1 MAAVTSWVYTGAVTF
16 LSLHRA
22 ERGFVMPNA
31 WDAGSAVLLAAAGF
45 DAIATTSAGVAFSL
59 GRPDHGATSAEERVP
74 RDVMFER
81 ARAIVDAVDVP
92 VNGDLED
99 GYGTTPE
106 EVASTIS
113 TAIELGLA
121 GANIED
127 WSPRGLLDEELAV
140 ERIVAAREVI
150 AAAGVPFV
158 LTARTDGA
166 LLPNPRSL
174 SVIVARANRLLAAGA
189 DCLFT
194 PGVASLDDIAVEVRE
209 LDGPLNV
216 VLGLAGTL
224 TVPALLD
231 VGVARISL
239 GGTFARAALGF
250 IREGARELFEH
261 GTIGFAAGQIPQGEL
276 NELFTRDR

>member
-1 MAAVTSWVYTGAVTF
+1 VAVTF
-16 LSLHRA
+16 LSLHRS

-31 WDAGSAVLLAAAGF
+31 WDAGSAVVLAAAGF
-45 DAIATTSAGVAFSL
+45 DAIATTSAGVAFSMA
-59 GRPDHGATSAEERVP
+59 RPDHGSTTSAQRVP
-74 RDVMFER
+74 RDEMLER
-81 ARAIVDAVDVP
+81 ARTIVEAVDVP

-99 GYGTTPE
+99 GYGVSPE
-106 EVASTIS
+106 AVAATVAQ
-113 TAIELGLA
+113 AIELGLA

-127 WSPRGLLDEELAV
+127 WSNGGLLDERLAV
-140 ERIVAAREVI
+140 DRIVAAREVI
-150 AAAGVPFV
+150 DASGTPFV

-166 LLPNPRSL
+166 LLPSAASL
-174 SVIVARANRLLAAGA
+174 ASVIARAARLRDAGA

-194 PGVASLDDIAVEVRE
+194 PGVATIDDIATEVRE
-209 LDGPLNV
+209 LGAPLNV

-250 IREGARELFEH
+250 LRDAARELHEH
-261 GTIGFAAGQIPQGEL
+261 GTIGFADRQVPQGEL
-276 NELFTRDR
+276 NALFAR